1 MKRLKFCVAAL
12 FFIGNCLGGAYAD
25 SDIRQTPVVRVVNE
39 KSSSVVNISTERVV
53 LLRYNPYWGHYGSI
67 FDDFFKQYAGPTIG
81 AMRLKGVGSGV
92 VVSKDGLIV
101 TNAHV
106 INMTNKVYVI
116 LNDGT
121 QYEAETVAIDQ
132 KSDLALIKIPAK
144 QELKP
149 VEIADDIIIGETVVA
164 IGNPFGLENSVSA
177 GIISGT
183 KRKFVS
189 GSNNQIIFDD
199 LIQTDASINP
209 GNSGGALL
217 NLKGELVGINLAVI
231 QNAQSVGFAISADR
245 IKELTAKYRDYIKR
259 NMIIKIP
266 VQ

>member
-1 MKRLKFCVAAL
+1 MRNIK
-12 FFIGNCLGGAYAD
+12 FFILTICFLGTFPLEARAET
-25 SDIRQTPVVRVVNE
+25 DIRVTPVVRVVNE
-39 KSSSVVNISTERVV
+39 KSHSVVNISTERVV
-53 LLRYNPYWGHYGSI
+53 LLRYNQYWGHYGSI
-67 FDDFFKQYAGPTIG
+67 FDDFFNQYAGPTIG
-81 AMRLKGVGSGV
+81 AMKLKGVGSGV
-92 VVSKDGLIV
+92 IVSKDGLIV

-116 LNDGT
+116 FNDGT
-121 QYEAETVAIDQ
+121 QYEANSVAIDQ
-132 KSDLALIKIPAK
+132 KNDLALIKIPVER
-144 QELKP
+144 ELKP
-149 VEIADDIIIGETVVA
+149 IEIASDIMIGETVVA

-183 KRKFVS
+183 HRKFIS

-231 QNAQSVGFAISADR
+231 QNAQSVGFTIPADR
-245 IKELTAKYRDYIKR
+245 VRELMAKYRDYIKR